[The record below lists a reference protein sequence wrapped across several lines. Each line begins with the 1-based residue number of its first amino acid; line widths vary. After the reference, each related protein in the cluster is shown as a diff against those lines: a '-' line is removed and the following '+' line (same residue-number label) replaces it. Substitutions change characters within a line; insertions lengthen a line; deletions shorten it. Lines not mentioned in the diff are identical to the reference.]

1 MNYKKTND
9 MEYNDFLDLAERSI
23 KERIY
28 VGQGSFSTYKE
39 CVDKFKNE
47 HAEIIAQYDLTESE
61 LFVMF
66 MMLTKNYD
74 KIQQCALSGSGT
86 LFDKECVRLFDS
98 FLNKVPRSNSCMF
111 YRVDKSQRIENF
123 INKSTY
129 DCNHY
134 LTAST
139 ICPDF
144 KNYKTEVK
152 FVICR
157 RLIGET
163 KAHEVFKICNANNE
177 FQVNFERNTKFEI
190 NNLDN
195 KNKIVEL
202 TEL

>member
-1 MNYKKTND
+1 
-9 MEYNDFLDLAERSI
+9 MEYNDFLDLAGRSI
-23 KERIY
+23 KKRIY
-28 VGQGSFSTYKE
+28 VGQGSFSIYKE
-39 CVDKFKNE
+39 CVDKFRNE
-47 HAEIIAQYDLTESE
+47 HPEIIAQYDLTKSE

-74 KIQQCALSGSGT
+74 EIQQCASSGRGAS
-86 LFDKECVRLFDS
+86 FAKECVRQFDS
-98 FLNKVPRSNSCMF
+98 FLSKVPRSNSYMF
-111 YRVDKSQRIENF
+111 YRVDKNQRIENF

-144 KNYKTEVK
+144 KNYQNEVK

-190 NNLDN
+190 DYVD
-195 KNKIVEL
+195 KNDKSVRLIEL
-202 TEL
+202 

>member
-1 MNYKKTND
+1 
-9 MEYNDFLDLAERSI
+9 MEYNDFLDLAGRSI
-23 KERIY
+23 KKRIY
-28 VGQGSFSTYKE
+28 VGQGSFSIYKE
-39 CVDKFKNE
+39 CVDKFRNE
-47 HAEIIAQYDLTESE
+47 HPEIIAQYDLTKSE

-74 KIQQCALSGSGT
+74 EIQQCASSGRGAS
-86 LFDKECVRLFDS
+86 FAKECVRQFDS
-98 FLNKVPRSNSCMF
+98 FLSKVPRSNSYMF
-111 YRVDKSQRIENF
+111 YRVDKNQRIENF

-144 KNYKTEVK
+144 KNYQKEVK

-190 NNLDN
+190 DYVD
-195 KNKIVEL
+195 KNDKSVRLIEL
-202 TEL
+202 

>member
-1 MNYKKTND
+1 
-9 MEYNDFLDLAERSI
+9 MEYNDFLDLAELSI
-23 KERIY
+23 KKRIY
-28 VGQGSFSTYKE
+28 VGQDTFSTYKE
-39 CVDKFKNE
+39 YVDKFKNE

-66 MMLTKNYD
+66 MMLTKNFD
-74 KIQQCALSGSGT
+74 EVQQCASSGRGT
-86 LFDKECVRLFDS
+86 LFTKECVHIFDS
-98 FLNKVPRSNSCMF
+98 FLRKVPRSNSYMF
-111 YRVDKSQRIENF
+111 YRFDKYQRIENF

-144 KNYKTEVK
+144 KNYQNEVK

-190 NNLDN
+190 DYVDKKDKTVRL
-195 KNKIVEL
+195 KEL
-202 TEL
+202 

>member
-1 MNYKKTND
+1 
-9 MEYNDFLDLAERSI
+9 MEYNDFLDFAERSV
-23 KERIY
+23 KDRIY
-28 VGQGSFSTYKE
+28 MGQDSFSTYKE

-47 HAEIIAQYDLTESE
+47 HPEIIAQYDLTESE

-66 MMLTKNYD
+66 MMLYKNYD
-74 KIQQCALSGSGT
+74 EIQKCALSGSGT

-98 FLNKVPRSNSCMF
+98 FLSKIPRSNSYMF
-111 YRVDKSQRIENF
+111 YRVDKYQRIENF
-123 INKSTY
+123 INKTTY
-129 DCNHY
+129 DCNYY

-144 KNYKTEVK
+144 KNYQTEVK

-157 RLIGET
+157 RLIGKT

-190 NNLDN
+190 DYVDKKDKTVRL
-195 KNKIVEL
+195 IEL
-202 TEL
+202 

>member
-1 MNYKKTND
+1 
-9 MEYNDFLDLAERSI
+9 MEYNNFLDLAKSSI
-23 KERIY
+23 QNRIY

-39 CVDKFKNE
+39 CVETFKKE
-47 HAEIIAQYDLTESE
+47 HAEIIAQHNLTGPE

-74 KIQQCALSGSGT
+74 EIQQCALSDSGT
-86 LFDKECVRLFDS
+86 LFDKECVRVFDS
-98 FLNKVPRSNSCMF
+98 FLSKVPRSNSYMF
-111 YRVDKSQRIENF
+111 YRVDKNQRIENF

-144 KNYKTEVK
+144 KNYQNEVK

-190 NNLDN
+190 DYVD
-195 KNKIVEL
+195 KNDKSVRLIEL
-202 TEL
+202 